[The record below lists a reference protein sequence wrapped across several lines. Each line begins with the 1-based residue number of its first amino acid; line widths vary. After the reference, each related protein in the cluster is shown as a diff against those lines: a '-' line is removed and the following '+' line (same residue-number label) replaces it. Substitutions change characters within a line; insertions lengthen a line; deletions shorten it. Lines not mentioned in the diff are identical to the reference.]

1 MRKIIQI
8 VTDTDDNLYALCG
21 DGTIWR
27 RNYKERSDSYK
38 WTYIPTAEVMVDSGD
53 DNTIAYH
60 EAAAAAKDFE
70 PKVPESKFRKM
81 FEAGMDIG
89 VGHSKEVVEKAKKSM
104 NDISK
109 EMLANAEWVISQYQK
124 GQKVSAVAEGKDE
137 IKGEPI

>member
-8 VTDTDDNLYALCG
+8 AGNSNLVALCN
-21 DGTIWR
+21 DGTVWQRTFDPIT
-27 RNYKERSDSYK
+27 YSFK
-38 WTYIPTAEVMVDSGD
+38 WEYVPQAELFVMSEVDNSM
-53 DNTIAYH
+53 AYH